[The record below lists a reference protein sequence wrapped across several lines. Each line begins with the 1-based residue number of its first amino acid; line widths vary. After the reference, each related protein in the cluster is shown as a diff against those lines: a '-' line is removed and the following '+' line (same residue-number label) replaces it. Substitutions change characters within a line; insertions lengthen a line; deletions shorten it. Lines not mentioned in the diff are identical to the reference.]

1 MYRFAQLRYIRAFV
15 LFEKWPILM
24 AAAFPWL
31 VTAGMVEGMDVF
43 VLGSS
48 FTEEEKSEL
57 ALLIASLN
65 SAAVKYLH
73 QSRKFCDKAGVH
85 VSNDP
90 DLGGGLFSGKHAVKD
105 GVVAVYIGTLEV
117 KTRYIKAGGRLDYAM
132 ALQKLKVGDVYLDII
147 LCGYEKRD
155 TPLNAVMINHT
166 CTDAK
171 INTKFEL
178 VQIDLYADVR
188 AVQKKR
194 RMEESYER
202 MYGGL
207 GAADEKVVF
216 SYPIV
221 VAKVC
226 KPVPAGG
233 QFLVS
238 YNQPMGDAIDH
249 RWNYFVPEDIARKE
263 CGRNEV
269 LCPCMCEPS
278 GCPFKRFFLRRR
290 DLVSPPP

>member
-1 MYRFAQLRYIRAFV
+1 
-15 LFEKWPILM
+15 M
-24 AAAFPWL
+24 AAAFPSL
-31 VTAGMVEGMDVF
+31 VTADMVEGMDVY

-48 FTEEEKSEL
+48 FTEGEKSEL
-57 ALLIASLN
+57 AALIAALN
-65 SAAVKYLH
+65 GAAVSFLH
-73 QSRKFCDKAGVH
+73 ECRIFCDKAGVH

-90 DLGGGLFSGKHAVKD
+90 DLGGGLFSGKRAAKD
-105 GVVAVYIGTLEV
+105 GVAAVYIGTIEV
-117 KTRYIKAGGRLDYAM
+117 KSRYIKAGGRVDYAV
-132 ALQKLKVGDVYLDII
+132 ALPKLKVGTVHLEVI
-147 LCGYEKRD
+147 LCGYERRD

-171 INTKFEL
+171 VNTRFDL
-178 VQIDLYADVR
+178 MPIDLYADVR

-194 RMEESYER
+194 RMEASYEK

-207 GAADEKVVF
+207 GKADQDVVF
-216 SYPIV
+216 SYFIV

-226 KPVPAGG
+226 KPVPVGG

-269 LCPCMCEPS
+269 ICPCMCEPS
-278 GCPFKRFFLRRR
+278 GCPFNRFFLRRR
-290 DLVSPPP
+290 DLV